1 MIAFDG
7 YLDGDNRVRDEGHT
21 FVALCTAHQTTIYL
35 NQKDSFT
42 VSLINFTFHTGSI
55 KPCKDI
61 FLANKQ
67 NGTFFFL
74 SVFLLMFLR
83 SVLTLTRVRA

>member
-42 VSLINFTFHTGSI
+42 YQFHFPHGKSI

-61 FLANKQ
+61 FRANKQ
-67 NGTFFFL
+67 NGTFSTYAYTCKGVNVSNLPKISNFID
-74 SVFLLMFLR
+74 
-83 SVLTLTRVRA
+83 